1 MRGKRFTRRRA
12 VAGSAALAA
21 LVGQGGWWRSGR
33 ADDAAAVGSPVDEV
47 SVAILGCGIRGPAH
61 AEELLS
67 GRHGARVSWVCD
79 PDRGRAEKLAD
90 QIATKQAQ
98 RPRVASDLRTPLDD
112 ASLDI
117 VTVATPN
124 HWHALA
130 AILAMEAGKDT
141 YVEKPVCHSIEEGQ
155 RLAATA
161 RRLGRVCQGGTQAR
175 SLPCLREARAFLAAG
190 GIGQPT
196 LARMLYTS
204 HRAPI
209 GGPGGFQPPPGINY
223 DLFCG
228 PASLA
233 PLTRPQFHYD
243 WHWFWPTGDGDLG
256 NNGIHFLDA
265 ARTMLD
271 LSGPGSATL
280 SFGTRS
286 GYADAAETPHTQTS
300 LTLFPDVTLVT
311 EIRNLKAVADV
322 DGLGMG
328 VQIHGTEG
336 SVVWK
341 AHSPEVAVLDL
352 AGRPV
357 KTLPG
362 EGNHFSNHV
371 ANFLAAVRAHDP
383 GLLAAEISEGVQST
397 ALCHLG
403 NISYRLGT
411 ELTFESIVKRI
422 AAREPQD
429 DPAQLVDRVRR
440 MLVANGCDPAGG
452 TIRCG
457 EWVETAAGKSTSAQ
471 ALAAD
476 SGPVLVEGPARD
488 LERLE
493 YRAPFLLPPARG

>member
-1 MRGKRFTRRRA
+1 MRGTRFTRRRV
-12 VAGSAALAA
+12 VAAGAALALA
-21 LVGQGGWWRSGR
+21 GQGGWWETAP
-33 ADDAAAVGSPVDEV
+33 ADDAAAGSSPLERVA
-47 SVAILGCGIRGPAH
+47 VAILGCGIRGPAH

-90 QIATKQAQ
+90 QIALKQTS

-112 ASLDI
+112 ASLDA

-130 AILAMEAGKDT
+130 AILAMEAGKHA

-161 RRLGRVCQGGTQAR
+161 ARTGRVCQGGTQAR

-190 GIGQPT
+190 GIGKPT

-204 HRAPI
+204 HRATI
-209 GGPGGFQPPPGINY
+209 GGPGAFQPPAGVNY

-228 PASLA
+228 PAPLA
-233 PLTRPQFHYD
+233 PLSRPQFHYD
-243 WHWFWPTGDGDLG
+243 WHWFWATGDGDLG

-265 ARTMLD
+265 ARNMLG

-280 SFGTRS
+280 SFGTRA

-311 EIRNLKAVADV
+311 EIRNLKDVADV
-322 DGLGMG
+322 DGLGTG

-336 SVVWK
+336 SVQWK
-341 AHSPEVAVLDL
+341 SQSPEVTVLDRES
-352 AGRPV
+352 RPV
-357 KTLPG
+357 KTFLG
-362 EGNHFSNHV
+362 EGNHFSQHV

-383 GLLAAEISEGVQST
+383 RLLAAEISEGVQST

-411 ELTFESIVKRI
+411 ELAPEEIVARI
-422 AAREPQD
+422 DARQPKDDAAT
-429 DPAQLVDRVRR
+429 LVDRVRR
-440 MLVANGCDPAGG
+440 MLVANGGEPPG
-452 TIRCG
+452 TKIRCG
-457 EWVETAAGKSTSAQ
+457 PWVETIAENATSAA
-471 ALAAD
+471 ALATD
-476 SGPVLVEGPARD
+476 RGPVLVEGPARD
-488 LERLE
+488 LERVE

>member
-1 MRGKRFTRRRA
+1 MPGKRFTRRQA
-12 VAGSAALAA
+12 VARSAALAA
-21 LVGQGGWWRSGR
+21 CAGQGGWWRSAR
-33 ADDAAAVGSPVDEV
+33 ADDATAVASPLDRV
-47 SVAILGCGIRGPAH
+47 SIAILGCGIRGPAH

-67 GRHGARVSWVCD
+67 GRHGPRVSWVCD

-90 QIATKQAQ
+90 QIALKQPS

-112 ASLDI
+112 GSLDAVI
-117 VTVATPN
+117 VATPN

-130 AILAMEAGKDT
+130 AILAMEAGKDA

-161 RRLGRVCQGGTQAR
+161 ARTGRVCQGGTQAR
-175 SLPCLREARAFLAAG
+175 SLPCLRETRAFLAAG
-190 GIGQPT
+190 GIGKPT

-204 HRAPI
+204 HRPPI
-209 GGPGGFQPPPGINY
+209 GGPGAFQPPAGVNY

-228 PASLA
+228 PASIA

-243 WHWFWPTGDGDLG
+243 WHWFWATGDGDLG

-280 SFGTRS
+280 SFGTRA

-311 EIRNLKAVADV
+311 EIRNLKDVADV

-328 VQIHGTEG
+328 IQIHGTEG

-341 AHSPEVAVLDL
+341 AHSPEVAVLDP
-352 AGRPV
+352 AGGPV
-357 KTLPG
+357 KTILG
-362 EGNHFSNHV
+362 EG
-371 ANFLAAVRAHDP
+371 
-383 GLLAAEISEGVQST
+383 
-397 ALCHLG
+397 
-403 NISYRLGT
+403 ISYRLGT
-411 ELTFESIVKRI
+411 ELAPDEIVARI
-422 AAREPQD
+422 VARQPMDDAAT
-429 DPAQLVDRVRR
+429 LVDRVRR
-440 MLVANGCDPAGG
+440 MLAANGCEPAGG
-452 TIRCG
+452 MIRCG
-457 EWVETAAGKSTSAQ
+457 EWVETAAGKGTSAL

-493 YRAPFLLPPARG
+493 YRAPFLLPPAQE

>member
-1 MRGKRFTRRRA
+1 MRGTRFTRRKA
-12 VAGSAALAA
+12 VAVGAASVLA
-21 LVGQGGWWRSGR
+21 GQGGWWHSAR
-33 ADDAAAVGSPVDEV
+33 ADDALAASSPLERVAI
-47 SVAILGCGIRGPAH
+47 AILGCGIRGPAH
-61 AEELLS
+61 AEELLNA
-67 GRHGARVSWVCD
+67 RHGASVSWVCD
-79 PDRGRAEKLAD
+79 PDRSRAEKLAD
-90 QIATKQAQ
+90 QIALKQTS

-112 ASLDI
+112 ASLDA

-130 AILAMEAGKDT
+130 AILAMEAGKDA

-161 RRLGRVCQGGTQAR
+161 ARTGRVCQGGTQAR
-175 SLPCLREARAFLAAG
+175 SLPCLRDTRAFLAAG
-190 GIGQPT
+190 GIGKPT
-196 LARMLYTS
+196 LARMLYTG

-209 GGPGGFQPPPGINY
+209 GGPGAFQPPPGVNY

-228 PASLA
+228 PAPLASLS
-233 PLTRPQFHYD
+233 RPQFHYD
-243 WHWFWPTGDGDLG
+243 WHWFWATGDGDLG

-265 ARTMLD
+265 ARNLLD

-280 SFGTRS
+280 SFGTRA

-311 EIRNLKAVADV
+311 EIRNLKEVAEI

-341 AHSPEVAVLDL
+341 AHSPEVIVLDP
-352 AGRPV
+352 AGMPV

-362 EGNHFSNHV
+362 EGNHFEKHV

-383 GLLAAEISEGVQST
+383 RLLAAEIGEGVQST

-411 ELTFESIVKRI
+411 ELAPEEIVARI
-422 AAREPQD
+422 DARQPKDDAAK
-429 DPAQLVDRVRR
+429 LVDRVRR
-440 MLVANGCDPAGG
+440 MLAANGCEPADG
-452 TIRCG
+452 TIHCG
-457 EWVETAAGKSTSAQ
+457 EWVETIAGKETSAA

-476 SGPVLVEGPARD
+476 NGPVLTAGPARD

>member
-1 MRGKRFTRRRA
+1 MRGTRFTRRNA
-12 VAGSAALAA
+12 VAVGAASVLA
-21 LVGQGGWWRSGR
+21 GQGGWWHSAR
-33 ADDAAAVGSPVDEV
+33 ADDALAASSPLERVAI
-47 SVAILGCGIRGPAH
+47 AILGCGIRGPAH
-61 AEELLS
+61 AEELLNA
-67 GRHGARVSWVCD
+67 RHGASVSWVCD
-79 PDRGRAEKLAD
+79 PDRSRAEKLAD
-90 QIATKQAQ
+90 QIALKQTS

-112 ASLDI
+112 ASLDA

-130 AILAMEAGKDT
+130 AILAMEAGKDA

-161 RRLGRVCQGGTQAR
+161 ARTGRVCQGGTQAR
-175 SLPCLREARAFLAAG
+175 SLPCLRDTRAFLAAG
-190 GIGQPT
+190 GIGKPT
-196 LARMLYTS
+196 LARMLYTG

-209 GGPGGFQPPPGINY
+209 GGPGAFQPPPGVNY

-228 PASLA
+228 PAPLASLS
-233 PLTRPQFHYD
+233 RPQFHYD
-243 WHWFWPTGDGDLG
+243 WHWFWATGDGDLG

-265 ARTMLD
+265 ARNLLD

-280 SFGTRS
+280 SFGTRA

-311 EIRNLKAVADV
+311 EIRNLKEVAEI

-341 AHSPEVAVLDL
+341 AHSPEVIVLDP
-352 AGRPV
+352 AGMPV

-362 EGNHFSNHV
+362 EGNHFEKHV

-383 GLLAAEISEGVQST
+383 RLLAAEIGEGVQST

-411 ELTFESIVKRI
+411 ELAPEEIVARI
-422 AAREPQD
+422 DARQPKDDAAK
-429 DPAQLVDRVRR
+429 LVDRVRR
-440 MLVANGCDPAGG
+440 ILVANGCEPADG

-457 EWVETAAGKSTSAQ
+457 EWVETIAGKETSAA

-476 SGPVLVEGPARD
+476 SGPVLTAGPARD

-493 YRAPFLLPPARG
+493 YRAPFLLPPPRG

>member
-1 MRGKRFTRRRA
+1 MPGKRFTRRQA
-12 VAGSAALAA
+12 VARSAALAA
-21 LVGQGGWWRSGR
+21 CAGQGGWWRSAR
-33 ADDAAAVGSPVDEV
+33 ADAVAAGSSPLDEI

-61 AEELLS
+61 AEELA

-90 QIATKQAQ
+90 QIALRAAS

-112 ASLDI
+112 ASLDV

-130 AILAMEAGKDT
+130 AILAMEAGKDA

-175 SLPCLREARAFLAAG
+175 SLPCLRETRAFLAAG
-190 GIGQPT
+190 GIGKPT
-196 LARMLYTS
+196 LARMLYTG

-209 GGPGGFQPPPGINY
+209 GGPGAFQPPAGVNY

-228 PASLA
+228 PAPIA

-265 ARTMLD
+265 ARNMLD
-271 LSGPGSATL
+271 LSGPGLATL
-280 SFGTRS
+280 SFGTRA

-311 EIRNLKAVADV
+311 EIRNLKDVADV

-328 VQIHGTEG
+328 IQIHGTEG

-341 AHSPEVAVLDL
+341 AHSPTVAVLDP
-352 AGRPV
+352 AGMPV
-357 KTLPG
+357 KTISG
-362 EGNHFSNHV
+362 EGNHFEKHV

-383 GLLAAEISEGVQST
+383 QRLAAEIGEGVQST

-411 ELTFESIVKRI
+411 ELAPEDIVARI
-422 AAREPQD
+422 DARQPKDDAAK
-429 DPAQLVDRVRR
+429 LVDRVRR
-440 MLVANGCDPAGG
+440 MLAANGCEPADGM
-452 TIRCG
+452 IRCG
-457 EWVETAAGKSTSAQ
+457 EWVETVTGKATDALS
-471 ALAAD
+471 LAAD
-476 SGPVLVEGPARD
+476 SGPVLVEGSARD
-488 LERLE
+488 LERLV
-493 YRAPFLLPPARG
+493 YRAPFLLPPARE

>member
-1 MRGKRFTRRRA
+1 MPGKRLTRRQA
-12 VAGSAALAA
+12 VARSAALAA
-21 LVGQGGWWRSGR
+21 CAGQGGWWRSAW
-33 ADDAAAVGSPVDEV
+33 ADDATAVASPLDRV
-47 SVAILGCGIRGPAH
+47 SIAILGCGIRGPAH

-90 QIATKQAQ
+90 QIALKQTS

-112 ASLDI
+112 GSLDAVI
-117 VTVATPN
+117 VAMPN

-130 AILAMEAGKDT
+130 AILAMEAGKDA

-161 RRLGRVCQGGTQAR
+161 ARTGRVCQGGTQAR
-175 SLPCLREARAFLAAG
+175 SLPCLRETRAFLAAG
-190 GIGQPT
+190 GIGKPT

-204 HRAPI
+204 HRPPI
-209 GGPGGFQPPPGINY
+209 GGPGAFQPPAGVNY

-228 PASLA
+228 PASIA

-280 SFGTRS
+280 SFGTRA

-311 EIRNLKAVADV
+311 EIRNLKDVADV

-328 VQIHGTEG
+328 IQIHGTEG

-341 AHSPEVAVLDL
+341 AHSPTVAVLDP
-352 AGRPV
+352 AGMPV
-357 KTLPG
+357 KTISG
-362 EGNHFSNHV
+362 EGNHFEKHV

-383 GLLAAEISEGVQST
+383 QRLAAEISEGVQST

-411 ELTFESIVKRI
+411 ELAPEEIVARI
-422 AAREPQD
+422 VARQPKDDAAT
-429 DPAQLVDRVRR
+429 LVDRVRR
-440 MLVANGCDPAGG
+440 MLAANGCEPAGG
-452 TIRCG
+452 MIRCG
-457 EWVETAAGKSTSAQ
+457 EWVETAAGQGTSAL

-493 YRAPFLLPPARG
+493 YRAPFLLPPARE

>member
-1 MRGKRFTRRRA
+1 MPGKRFTRRQA
-12 VAGSAALAA
+12 VARSAALAA
-21 LVGQGGWWRSGR
+21 WAGQGGWWRSAR
-33 ADDAAAVGSPVDEV
+33 ADDAAAVASPLDEI

-61 AEELLS
+61 AEELA
-67 GRHGARVSWVCD
+67 GRHGARVTWVCD

-90 QIATKQAQ
+90 QIALRAAS

-112 ASLDI
+112 ASLDV

-130 AILAMEAGKDT
+130 AILAMEAGKDA

-175 SLPCLREARAFLAAG
+175 SLPCLRETRAFLAAG
-190 GIGQPT
+190 GIGKPT
-196 LARMLYTS
+196 LARMLYTG

-209 GGPGGFQPPPGINY
+209 GGPGAFQPPAGVNY

-228 PASLA
+228 PAPIA

-265 ARTMLD
+265 ARNMLD
-271 LSGPGSATL
+271 LSGPGLATL
-280 SFGTRS
+280 SFGTRA

-311 EIRNLKAVADV
+311 EIRNLKDVADV

-328 VQIHGTEG
+328 IQIDGTEG

-341 AHSPEVAVLDL
+341 AHSPTVAVLDP
-352 AGRPV
+352 AGMPV
-357 KTLPG
+357 KTISG
-362 EGNHFSNHV
+362 EGNHFEKHV
-371 ANFLAAVRAHDP
+371 ANFLVAVRAHDP
-383 GLLAAEISEGVQST
+383 QRLAAEISEGVQST

-411 ELTFESIVKRI
+411 ELAPEDIVARI
-422 AAREPQD
+422 VARQPKDDAAN
-429 DPAQLVDRVRR
+429 LVDRVRR
-440 MLVANGCDPAGG
+440 MLAANGCQPAGG
-452 TIRCG
+452 MIRCG
-457 EWVETAAGKSTSAQ
+457 EWVETAAGKATSAA

-476 SGPVLVEGPARD
+476 SGPVLVEGPACD

-493 YRAPFLLPPARG
+493 YRAPFLLPPARE

>member
-1 MRGKRFTRRRA
+1 MRGTRFTRRRA
-12 VAGSAALAA
+12 VAAGAALALA
-21 LVGQGGWWRSGR
+21 GQGGWWRSAR
-33 ADDAAAVGSPVDEV
+33 SDDATAGSSPLDRV
-47 SVAILGCGIRGPAH
+47 SIAILGCGIRGPAH

-67 GRHGARVSWVCD
+67 GRHGAHVSWVCD
-79 PDRGRAEKLAD
+79 PDRGRAEKLAE
-90 QIATKQAQ
+90 QIATRQGP

-112 ASLDI
+112 GSLDAVI
-117 VTVATPN
+117 VATPN

-130 AILAMEAGKDT
+130 AILAMEAGKDA

-161 RRLGRVCQGGTQAR
+161 ANTGRVCQGGTQAR
-175 SLPCLREARAFLAAG
+175 SLPCLRETRAFLAAG
-190 GIGQPT
+190 GIGKPT

-209 GGPGGFQPPPGINY
+209 GGPAAFQPPAGVNY

-228 PASLA
+228 PAPIAQLS
-233 PLTRPQFHYD
+233 RPQFHYD
-243 WHWFWPTGDGDLG
+243 WHWFWATGDGDLG

-271 LSGPGSATL
+271 LSGPGSATVA
-280 SFGTRS
+280 FGTRA

-311 EIRNLKAVADV
+311 EIRNLKDAADV

-341 AHSPEVAVLDL
+341 AHSPEVAVLDP

-362 EGNHFSNHV
+362 EGNHFEKHV

-383 GLLAAEISEGVQST
+383 RLLAAEISEGVQST

-411 ELTFESIVKRI
+411 ELAPEDIVARI
-422 AAREPQD
+422 AARQPKD
-429 DPAQLVDRVRR
+429 DAAKLVDRVRR
-440 MLVANGCDPAGG
+440 MLAANGCEPAGG
-452 TIRCG
+452 MIRCG
-457 EWVETAAGKSTSAQ
+457 EWVETTAG
-471 ALAAD
+471 
-476 SGPVLVEGPARD
+476 
-488 LERLE
+488 
-493 YRAPFLLPPARG
+493 

>member
-1 MRGKRFTRRRA
+1 MPGKRFTRRQA
-12 VAGSAALAA
+12 VARSAALAA
-21 LVGQGGWWRSGR
+21 CAGQGGWWRSAR
-33 ADDAAAVGSPVDEV
+33 ADAVAAGSSPLDEI

-61 AEELLS
+61 AEELA

-90 QIATKQAQ
+90 QIALRAAS

-112 ASLDI
+112 ASLDV

-130 AILAMEAGKDT
+130 AILAMEAGKDA

-161 RRLGRVCQGGTQAR
+161 HRLGRVCQGGTQAR
-175 SLPCLREARAFLAAG
+175 SLPCLRETRAFLAAG
-190 GIGQPT
+190 GIGKPT
-196 LARMLYTS
+196 LARMLYTG

-209 GGPGGFQPPPGINY
+209 GGPGAFQPPAGVNY

-228 PASLA
+228 PAPIA

-265 ARTMLD
+265 ARNMLD
-271 LSGPGSATL
+271 LSGPGLATL
-280 SFGTRS
+280 SFGTRA

-311 EIRNLKAVADV
+311 EIRNLKDVADV

-328 VQIHGTEG
+328 IQIHGTEG

-341 AHSPEVAVLDL
+341 AHSPTVAVLDP
-352 AGRPV
+352 AGMPV
-357 KTLPG
+357 KTISG
-362 EGNHFSNHV
+362 EGNHFEKHV

-383 GLLAAEISEGVQST
+383 QRLAAEIGEGVQST

-411 ELTFESIVKRI
+411 ELAPEDIVARI
-422 AAREPQD
+422 DARQPKDDAAK
-429 DPAQLVDRVRR
+429 LVDRVRR
-440 MLVANGCDPAGG
+440 MLATNGCEPADGM
-452 TIRCG
+452 IRCG
-457 EWVETAAGKSTSAQ
+457 EWVETVTGKATDALS
-471 ALAAD
+471 LAAD
-476 SGPVLVEGPARD
+476 SGPVLVEGSARD
-488 LERLE
+488 LERLV
-493 YRAPFLLPPARG
+493 YRAPFLLPPARE

>member
-1 MRGKRFTRRRA
+1 MPGKRFTRRQA
-12 VAGSAALAA
+12 VARSAALAA
-21 LVGQGGWWRSGR
+21 CAGQGGWWRSAR
-33 ADDAAAVGSPVDEV
+33 ADDAAAGSSPLDEI

-61 AEELLS
+61 AEELA

-90 QIATKQAQ
+90 QIALRAAS

-112 ASLDI
+112 ASLDV

-130 AILAMEAGKDT
+130 AILAMEAGKDA

-175 SLPCLREARAFLAAG
+175 SLPCLRETRAFLAAG
-190 GIGQPT
+190 GIGKPT
-196 LARMLYTS
+196 LARMLYTG

-209 GGPGGFQPPPGINY
+209 GGPGAFQPPAGVNY

-228 PASLA
+228 PAPFA

-265 ARTMLD
+265 ARNMLD
-271 LSGPGSATL
+271 LSGPGLATL
-280 SFGTRS
+280 SFGTRG

-311 EIRNLKAVADV
+311 EIRNLKDVADV

-328 VQIHGTEG
+328 IQIHGTEG

-341 AHSPEVAVLDL
+341 AHSPTVAVLDP
-352 AGRPV
+352 AGMPV
-357 KTLPG
+357 KTISG
-362 EGNHFSNHV
+362 EGNHFEKHV

-383 GLLAAEISEGVQST
+383 QRLAAEIGEGVQST

-411 ELTFESIVKRI
+411 ELAPEEIVARI
-422 AAREPQD
+422 DARQPKDDAAK
-429 DPAQLVDRVRR
+429 LVDRVRR
-440 MLVANGCDPAGG
+440 MLAANGCEPADGM
-452 TIRCG
+452 IRCG
-457 EWVETAAGKSTSAQ
+457 EWVETVTGKATDALS
-471 ALAAD
+471 LAAD
-476 SGPVLVEGPARD
+476 SGPVLVEGSARD

-493 YRAPFLLPPARG
+493 YRAPFLLPPARE

>member
-1 MRGKRFTRRRA
+1 MPGKRFTRRQA
-12 VAGSAALAA
+12 VARSAALAA
-21 LVGQGGWWRSGR
+21 CAGQGGWWRSAR
-33 ADDAAAVGSPVDEV
+33 ADAVAAGSSPLDEI

-61 AEELLS
+61 AEELA

-90 QIATKQAQ
+90 QIALKAAS

-112 ASLDI
+112 ASLDV

-130 AILAMEAGKDT
+130 AILAMEAGKDA

-175 SLPCLREARAFLAAG
+175 SLPCLRETRAFLAAG
-190 GIGQPT
+190 GIGKPT
-196 LARMLYTS
+196 LARMLYTG

-209 GGPGGFQPPPGINY
+209 GGPGAFQPPAGVNY

-228 PASLA
+228 PAPFA

-265 ARTMLD
+265 ARNMLD

-280 SFGTRS
+280 SFGTRA

-311 EIRNLKAVADV
+311 EIRNLKDVADV

-328 VQIHGTEG
+328 IQIHGTEG

-341 AHSPEVAVLDL
+341 AHSPTVAVLDP
-352 AGRPV
+352 AGMPV
-357 KTLPG
+357 KTISG
-362 EGNHFSNHV
+362 EGNHFEKHV

-383 GLLAAEISEGVQST
+383 QRLAAEIGEGVQST

-411 ELTFESIVKRI
+411 ELAPEDIVARI
-422 AAREPQD
+422 DARQPTDDAAN
-429 DPAQLVDRVRR
+429 LVDRVRR
-440 MLVANGCDPAGG
+440 MLAANGCEPADGM
-452 TIRCG
+452 IRCG
-457 EWVETAAGKSTSAQ
+457 EWVETVTGKATDALS
-471 ALAAD
+471 LAAD
-476 SGPVLVEGPARD
+476 SGPVLVEGSARD
-488 LERLE
+488 LERLV
-493 YRAPFLLPPARG
+493 YRAPFLLPPARE

>member
-1 MRGKRFTRRRA
+1 MPGKRFTRRQA
-12 VAGSAALAA
+12 VARSAALAA
-21 LVGQGGWWRSGR
+21 WAGQGGWWRSAR
-33 ADDAAAVGSPVDEV
+33 ADDAAAVASPLDEI

-61 AEELLS
+61 AEELA
-67 GRHGARVSWVCD
+67 GRHGARVTWVCD

-90 QIATKQAQ
+90 QIALRAAS

-112 ASLDI
+112 ASLDV

-130 AILAMEAGKDT
+130 AILAMEAGKDA

-175 SLPCLREARAFLAAG
+175 SLPCLRETRAFLAAG
-190 GIGQPT
+190 GIGKPT
-196 LARMLYTS
+196 LARMLYTG

-209 GGPGGFQPPPGINY
+209 GGPGAFQPPAGVNY

-228 PASLA
+228 PAPIA

-265 ARTMLD
+265 ARNMLD
-271 LSGPGSATL
+271 LSGPGLATL
-280 SFGTRS
+280 SFGTRA

-311 EIRNLKAVADV
+311 EIRNLKDVADV

-328 VQIHGTEG
+328 IQIHGTEG

-341 AHSPEVAVLDL
+341 AHSPTVAVLDP
-352 AGRPV
+352 AGMPV
-357 KTLPG
+357 KTISG
-362 EGNHFSNHV
+362 EGNHFEKHV

-383 GLLAAEISEGVQST
+383 QRLAAEISEGVQST

-411 ELTFESIVKRI
+411 ELAPEDIVARI
-422 AAREPQD
+422 VARQPKDDAAN
-429 DPAQLVDRVRR
+429 LVDRVCR
-440 MLVANGCDPAGG
+440 MLAAHGCEPAGG
-452 TIRCG
+452 MIRCG
-457 EWVETAAGKSTSAQ
+457 EWVETAAGKATSAA
-471 ALAAD
+471 ALTTD
-476 SGPVLVEGPARD
+476 GGPVLVEGPARD

>member
-1 MRGKRFTRRRA
+1 MPGKRFTRRQA
-12 VAGSAALAA
+12 VARSAVVAA
-21 LVGQGGWWRSGR
+21 CAGQGGWWRSAR
-33 ADDAAAVGSPVDEV
+33 ADDAAAGTSPLDEI

-61 AEELLS
+61 AEELA
-67 GRHGARVSWVCD
+67 GRHGARVTWVCD

-90 QIATKQAQ
+90 QIALQSAS

-112 ASLDI
+112 ASLDV

-130 AILAMEAGKDT
+130 AILAMEAGKEA

-175 SLPCLREARAFLAAG
+175 SLPCLRETRAFLAAG
-190 GIGQPT
+190 GIGKPT

-204 HRAPI
+204 HRPPI
-209 GGPGGFQPPPGINY
+209 GGPGAFQPTAGVNY

-271 LSGPGSATL
+271 LSGPGSATI
-280 SFGTRS
+280 SFGTRT

-311 EIRNLKAVADV
+311 EIRNLKDVADV
-322 DGLGMG
+322 DGLAMG
-328 VQIHGTEG
+328 IQIHGSEG

-341 AHSPEVAVLDL
+341 AHSPEVVVLDT
-352 AGRPV
+352 AGMPV
-357 KTLPG
+357 KTITG
-362 EGNHFSNHV
+362 EGNHFGRHV

-383 GLLAAEISEGVQST
+383 RLLAAEIGEGVQST

-403 NISYRLGT
+403 NISYRLG
-411 ELTFESIVKRI
+411 EDLPFDDIVARI
-422 AAREPQD
+422 DARQPQD
-429 DPAQLVDRVRR
+429 DAGKLVDRVRR
-440 MLVANGCDPAGG
+440 MLAANGCQPAGC

-457 EWVETAAGKSTSAQ
+457 AWVETAGGEATSAT
-471 ALAAD
+471 ALTTNN
-476 SGPVLVEGPARD
+476 GPVLVEGPARD

>member
-1 MRGKRFTRRRA
+1 MPGKRFTRRQA
-12 VAGSAALAA
+12 VARSAALAA
-21 LVGQGGWWRSGR
+21 CAGQGGWWRSAR
-33 ADDAAAVGSPVDEV
+33 ADDAAAGSSPLDEI

-61 AEELLS
+61 AEELA

-90 QIATKQAQ
+90 QIALRAAS

-112 ASLDI
+112 ASLDV

-130 AILAMEAGKDT
+130 AILAMEAGKDA

-175 SLPCLREARAFLAAG
+175 SLPCLRETRAFLAAG
-190 GIGQPT
+190 GIGKPT

-204 HRAPI
+204 HRPPI
-209 GGPGGFQPPPGINY
+209 GGPGAFQPPAGVNY

-228 PASLA
+228 PAPLV

-265 ARTMLD
+265 ARNMLD
-271 LSGPGSATL
+271 LSGPGLATL
-280 SFGTRS
+280 SFGTRA

-311 EIRNLKAVADV
+311 EIRNLKDVADV

-328 VQIHGTEG
+328 IQIHGTEG

-341 AHSPEVAVLDL
+341 AHSPTVAVLDP
-352 AGRPV
+352 AGMPV
-357 KTLPG
+357 KTISG
-362 EGNHFSNHV
+362 EGNHFEKHV

-383 GLLAAEISEGVQST
+383 QRLAAEIGEGVQST

-411 ELTFESIVKRI
+411 ELAPEDIVARI
-422 AAREPQD
+422 DARQPNDDAAK
-429 DPAQLVDRVRR
+429 LVDRVRR
-440 MLVANGCDPAGG
+440 MLAANGCAPADGM
-452 TIRCG
+452 IRCG
-457 EWVETAAGKSTSAQ
+457 EWVETAAGKATDAL

-488 LERLE
+488 LERLV
-493 YRAPFLLPPARG
+493 YRAPFLLPPARE

>member
-1 MRGKRFTRRRA
+1 MRGTRFTRRRA
-12 VAGSAALAA
+12 VAAGAALALA
-21 LVGQGGWWRSGR
+21 GQGGWWETAR
-33 ADDAAAVGSPVDEV
+33 ADDALAASSPLERV
-47 SVAILGCGIRGPAH
+47 SIAILGCGIRGPAH
-61 AEELLS
+61 AEELLNA
-67 GRHGARVSWVCD
+67 RHGAYVSWVCD
-79 PDRGRAEKLAD
+79 PDRSRAEKLAD
-90 QIATKQAQ
+90 QIALKQTS

-112 ASLDI
+112 ASLDA

-130 AILAMEAGKDT
+130 AILAMEAGKHA

-161 RRLGRVCQGGTQAR
+161 ARTGRVCQGGTQAR

-190 GIGQPT
+190 GIGKPT
-196 LARMLYTS
+196 LARILYTS

-209 GGPGGFQPPPGINY
+209 GGPGAFQPPAGVNY

-228 PASLA
+228 PAPLA
-233 PLTRPQFHYD
+233 PLSRPQFHYD
-243 WHWFWPTGDGDLG
+243 WHWFWATGDGDLG

-265 ARTMLD
+265 ARNLLD

-280 SFGTRS
+280 SFGTRA

-311 EIRNLKAVADV
+311 EIRNLKEVADV
-322 DGLGMG
+322 DGLGTG

-341 AHSPEVAVLDL
+341 SQSPEVTVLDRE
-352 AGRPV
+352 GMPV
-357 KTLPG
+357 KTIPG
-362 EGNHFSNHV
+362 DGNHFEKHV

-383 GLLAAEISEGVQST
+383 RLLAAEIGEGVQST

-403 NISYRLGT
+403 NISYRLG
-411 ELTFESIVKRI
+411 EEIPFAAVAERI
-422 AAREPQD
+422 EARQPKDDAARV
-429 DPAQLVDRVRR
+429 VDRVRR
-440 MLVANGCDPAGG
+440 MLLANGCAPAGD

-457 EWVETAAGKSTSAQ
+457 EWVETIADNVTSAA
-471 ALAAD
+471 ALTTD
-476 SGPVLVEGPARD
+476 RGPVLVEGPARD
-488 LERLE
+488 LEWLD
-493 YRAPFLLPPARG
+493 YRRPFLLPQARG

>member
-1 MRGKRFTRRRA
+1 
-12 VAGSAALAA
+12 VLA
-21 LVGQGGWWRSGR
+21 GQGGWWQAAR
-33 ADDAAAVGSPVDEV
+33 ADAPAAASSANDEL

-61 AEELLS
+61 AEEIA
-67 GRHGARVSWVCD
+67 GRPGARVTWVCD

-90 QIATKQAQ
+90 QIALKSAS

-112 ASLDI
+112 ASLDV

-130 AILAMEAGKDT
+130 AILAMEAGKDV
-141 YVEKPVCHSIEEGQ
+141 YVEKPVCHSLEEGQ

-161 RRLGRVCQGGTQAR
+161 RRLRRVCQGGTQAR

-190 GIGQPT
+190 GIGKPT

-209 GGPGGFQPPPGINY
+209 GGPGHFPPPPGVNE

-228 PASLA
+228 PAPRA

-243 WHWFWPTGDGDLG
+243 WHWFWSTGDGDLG

-265 ARTMLD
+265 ARNMLD
-271 LSGPGSATL
+271 LSGPGTATL
-280 SFGTRS
+280 SFGTRA

-311 EIRNLKAVADV
+311 EIRNLKRVDDV
-322 DGLGMG
+322 DGLGTG

-336 SVVWK
+336 TLVWK
-341 AHSPEVAVLDL
+341 AHSPEVTVLDSEGMPL
-352 AGRPV
+352 
-357 KTLPG
+357 KTLGG
-362 EGNHFSNHV
+362 EGNHFGHHV

-383 GLLAAEISEGVQST
+383 QLLAAEITEGVQST

-403 NISYRLGT
+403 NISWRLGT
-411 ELTFESIVKRI
+411 EIVPEEIIARI
-422 AAREPQD
+422 AAREST
-429 DPAQLVDRVRR
+429 ANAGELVDRVRR
-440 MLVANGCDPAGG
+440 MLAANGCEPAGG

-457 EWVETAAGKSTSAQ
+457 EWIETPAGKETAVE

-476 SGPVLVEGPARD
+476 SGPLLADPGARV

-493 YRAPFLLPPARG
+493 YRAPFLLPPPAA

>member
-1 MRGKRFTRRRA
+1 MPGKRFTRRQA
-12 VAGSAALAA
+12 VARSAALAA
-21 LVGQGGWWRSGR
+21 CAGQGGWWRSAR
-33 ADDAAAVGSPVDEV
+33 ADDAAALASPLDQI
-47 SVAILGCGIRGPAH
+47 SVAILGCGIRGLAH
-61 AEELLS
+61 AEELA
-67 GRHGARVSWVCD
+67 GRHGARVTWVCD

-90 QIATKQAQ
+90 QIALRAAS

-112 ASLDI
+112 TSLDV

-130 AILAMEAGKDT
+130 AILAMEAGKDA

-175 SLPCLREARAFLAAG
+175 SLPCLRETRAFLAAG
-190 GIGQPT
+190 GIGKPT
-196 LARMLYTS
+196 LARMLYTG

-209 GGPGGFQPPPGINY
+209 GGPGAFQPPAGVNY
-223 DLFCG
+223 DLFSG
-228 PASLA
+228 PAPIA

-265 ARTMLD
+265 ARNMLD
-271 LSGPGSATL
+271 LSGPGLATL
-280 SFGTRS
+280 SFGTRA

-311 EIRNLKAVADV
+311 EIRNLKDVADV

-328 VQIHGTEG
+328 IQIHGTEG

-341 AHSPEVAVLDL
+341 AHSPTVAVLDP
-352 AGRPV
+352 AGMPV
-357 KTLPG
+357 KTISG
-362 EGNHFSNHV
+362 EGNHFEKHV

-383 GLLAAEISEGVQST
+383 QRLAAEISEGVQST

-411 ELTFESIVKRI
+411 ELAPEDIVARI
-422 AAREPQD
+422 VARQPKDDAAK
-429 DPAQLVDRVRR
+429 LVDRVRR
-440 MLVANGCDPAGG
+440 MLAANGCEPADGAL
-452 TIRCG
+452 RCG
-457 EWVETAAGKSTSAQ
+457 EWIETVTGKATSAL

-476 SGPVLVEGPARD
+476 GGPVLVEGPARE

-493 YRAPFLLPPARG
+493 YRAPFLLPPARE

>member
-21 LVGQGGWWRSGR
+21 LVGQRGWWRSGR

-130 AILAMEAGKDT
+130 AILAMEAGKDA

-228 PASLA
+228 PAPIA
-233 PLTRPQFHYD
+233 PL
-243 WHWFWPTGDGDLG
+243 
-256 NNGIHFLDA
+256 
-265 ARTMLD
+265 
-271 LSGPGSATL
+271 
-280 SFGTRS
+280 
-286 GYADAAETPHTQTS
+286 
-300 LTLFPDVTLVT
+300 
-311 EIRNLKAVADV
+311 
-322 DGLGMG
+322 
-328 VQIHGTEG
+328 
-336 SVVWK
+336 
-341 AHSPEVAVLDL
+341 
-352 AGRPV
+352 
-357 KTLPG
+357 
-362 EGNHFSNHV
+362 
-371 ANFLAAVRAHDP
+371 
-383 GLLAAEISEGVQST
+383 
-397 ALCHLG
+397 
-403 NISYRLGT
+403 
-411 ELTFESIVKRI
+411 
-422 AAREPQD
+422 
-429 DPAQLVDRVRR
+429 
-440 MLVANGCDPAGG
+440 
-452 TIRCG
+452 
-457 EWVETAAGKSTSAQ
+457 
-471 ALAAD
+471 
-476 SGPVLVEGPARD
+476 
-488 LERLE
+488 
-493 YRAPFLLPPARG
+493 